1 MGKTRKR
8 MTMAKYANKYAAKRA
23 GLNVRKDTT
32 TDTISLEEPVIETA
46 ATVDTP
52 VEVLTTKDFTEENDT
67 DVIVVKNKVKEEAHH
82 KQQHVPA
89 PDLQLQQVEIEKPT
103 HKPAGLKQARRK
115 TTTRRKTTKTKTD

>member
-23 GLNVRKDTT
+23 GLNARKDTT

-46 ATVDTP
+46 ATDDTP

-67 DVIVVKNKVKEEAHH
+67 DVIVVKNKVKEEVLH

-103 HKPAGLKQARRK
+103 HKPAGLKQTRRK
-115 TTTRRKTTKTKTD
+115 TATRRKTTKTKTD